1 MSSINILMP
10 QYKLYMYNKGIFVI
24 LEGKLTI
31 VDIRAATVQIFFGS
45 VSIFDVGFR
54 LFRFCSSNCI
64 LFVFHVQNMY
74 S

>member
-45 VSIFDVGFR
+45 VSIFYVG
-54 LFRFCSSNCI
+54 FRFCSSNCI